1 MRPIAASGPEA
12 DASGTPQGPVLA
24 PAPSPGGHASQ
35 LRRRQRRSLLA
46 VGGTYA
52 AITTWMYFAWF
63 YDKPELAKFT
73 FGGDRWFQD
82 STYAGG
88 VDKIGHMW
96 SSYALGRL
104 TTHILKRGGW
114 SPHAASLMGSG
125 LSCAL
130 FTYVEIH
137 DGFYYQMSPGDLVG
151 DAAGCVL
158 SWAME
163 RSPALDRMFDFRVEY
178 VSSPEY
184 RSTFLD
190 GDINIAEDYS
200 GQTFLLAAHLG
211 EMPGLRGQP
220 AAKYLRYVDVAV
232 GYKTRNYK
240 PDPDP
245 ALGKLRRQ
253 TLFLG
258 VSLNAQAIWDDV
270 FARRRTLR
278 NIGHGVFEVA
288 NLPYTSLPL
297 LKATR
302 SPDD

>member
-1 MRPIAASGPEA
+1 MRPNAALGPGAEVA
-12 DASGTPQGPVLA
+12 SAPNSQPAISPAEDAGVLK
-24 PAPSPGGHASQ
+24 
-35 LRRRQRRSLLA
+35 RRKRRSLLA

-63 YDKPELAKFT
+63 YDKPELPNFT

-88 VDKIGHMW
+88 ADKLGHMW
-96 SSYALGRL
+96 SGYALGRL
-104 TTHILKRGGW
+104 TTTLLRRGGW
-114 SPHAASLMGSG
+114 SPGAASILGSS

-137 DGFYYQMSPGDLVG
+137 DGFYYQMSPGDLAG
-151 DAAGCVL
+151 DATGCLL
-158 SWAME
+158 SWVME
-163 RSPALDRMFDFRVEY
+163 RSPTLDRMFDLRVEY

-184 RSTFLD
+184 RRTFLD

-200 GQTFLLAAHLG
+200 GQSFMLAAHIG
-211 EMPGLRGQP
+211 EMPWLRAQP
-220 AAKYLRYVDVAV
+220 SAKYLRYVDVVV
-232 GYKTRNYK
+232 GFKTRNYK

-245 ALGKLRRQ
+245 ELGKQRRQ

-258 VSLNAQAIWDDV
+258 LSLNAQAVWDDV
-270 FARRRTLR
+270 FARQRKLRR
-278 NIGHGVFEVA
+278 IGHGIFEVA

-297 LKATR
+297 VKATR